1 MFLGVKR
8 IVKSGT
14 EKFLR
19 DRSST
24 GAALVVMVIVLFVVS
39 TAYIL
44 QGVASFL
51 VASLEES
58 VDVSAYFYDA
68 VSEEQ
73 IFQVQEQL
81 KTLAEVKEV
90 EYVSKDEALSRFVEL
105 HRDDEEILEPLQALG
120 RNPLRASLNIKA
132 HEPGQYGAIAEFLS
146 HTSFSEMLADVDFS
160 ERAPLIERL
169 GAITA
174 GVRATILAVIIALG
188 AIGALVAFNTIRLA
202 IYSSREEI
210 EVMRLVGAS
219 NWFIRGPFLIQ
230 GVLVG
235 VAASCITMLFAL
247 GVAFG
252 ISGQL
257 EAFSGFN
264 VTQFLLGNFFMLLLL
279 QLIVGIGLGIISSIV
294 AIRRYLQV

>member
-132 HEPGQYGAIAEFLS
+132 HEPGQY
-146 HTSFSEMLADVDFS
+146 
-160 ERAPLIERL
+160 
-169 GAITA
+169 
-174 GVRATILAVIIALG
+174 
-188 AIGALVAFNTIRLA
+188 
-202 IYSSREEI
+202 
-210 EVMRLVGAS
+210 
-219 NWFIRGPFLIQ
+219 
-230 GVLVG
+230 
-235 VAASCITMLFAL
+235 
-247 GVAFG
+247 
-252 ISGQL
+252 
-257 EAFSGFN
+257 
-264 VTQFLLGNFFMLLLL
+264 
-279 QLIVGIGLGIISSIV
+279 
-294 AIRRYLQV
+294 